1 MRHYVKSLSLIFFS
15 LLMVTGQVFAHP
27 GHDHS
32 HWSASLIHVLW
43 LAAPL
48 ALLAA
53 YALFRK
59 TRAPEPKAQKKDTMS

>member
-1 MRHYVKSLSLIFFS
+1 MSHYTKSLSIIFFS

-27 GHDHS
+27 GHDHN
-32 HWSASLIHVLW
+32 HWSAALIHVLW

-53 YALFRK
+53 YAVYRK
-59 TRAPEPKAQKKDTMS
+59 KRAPKLSAQKKDSM